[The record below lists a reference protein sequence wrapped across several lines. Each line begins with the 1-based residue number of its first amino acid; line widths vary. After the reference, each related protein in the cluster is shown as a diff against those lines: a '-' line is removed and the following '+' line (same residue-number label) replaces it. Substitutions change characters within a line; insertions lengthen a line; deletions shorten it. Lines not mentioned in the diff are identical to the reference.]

1 MAARLSQISL
11 FRTFYLQRDNILL
24 MFVQFVSV
32 TNQHLKKKDTSHIR
46 DLLVHLKAKLN
57 FGSLELLNI
66 PMKE

>member
-11 FRTFYLQRDNILL
+11 VKTLYLQFTEIIFYVRSI
-24 MFVQFVSV
+24 SV
-32 TNQHLKKKDTSHIR
+32 TNQHLKKKDTFHIR